1 MVTIFKII
9 LFIIIAVGAFVYFA
23 SKEGKKYILWKMLG
37 FLALEFFAAYIV
49 SGAQSLLFSS
59 DATSTISTTISTSEN
74 TPHDESEE
82 THGNILGDLE
92 EPEASIDNEAIS
104 DTPEIVNSVD
114 YLTDITGKTS
124 VIGSITKEQE
134 KDEYKYTSKVDGLY
148 HFSTNLSSGGEVRVR
163 ISGENGDSLKYDTN
177 ALSIDL
183 EAGKTYILSVE
194 YRTGPC
200 DYTVNIGVPIPII
213 DISGQTSV
221 TGNITYRDQK
231 DKYYYT
237 APTSGTYRFDTNLS
251 SGGEVRVRISGEN
264 DDSLKYDTNAL
275 SIDLEAGKTYILS
288 VEYRT
293 GPCDYTVNI
302 GVPIPITDITGQISV
317 TGSITYRDQKDKY
330 YYTAPTSGTY
340 CFGTDLSSGSEVRVR
355 ISGENGNSL
364 KYDTN
369 TLSMDLEA
377 GKTYI
382 LSIEHRT
389 GLCDYTTFIEFP

>member
-124 VIGSITKEQE
+124 IIGSITKEQE

-163 ISGENGDSLKYDTN
+163 ISGENG
-177 ALSIDL
+177 
-183 EAGKTYILSVE
+183 
-194 YRTGPC
+194 
-200 DYTVNIGVPIPII
+200 
-213 DISGQTSV
+213 
-221 TGNITYRDQK
+221 
-231 DKYYYT
+231 
-237 APTSGTYRFDTNLS
+237 
-251 SGGEVRVRISGEN
+251 
-264 DDSLKYDTNAL
+264 DSLKYDTNAL